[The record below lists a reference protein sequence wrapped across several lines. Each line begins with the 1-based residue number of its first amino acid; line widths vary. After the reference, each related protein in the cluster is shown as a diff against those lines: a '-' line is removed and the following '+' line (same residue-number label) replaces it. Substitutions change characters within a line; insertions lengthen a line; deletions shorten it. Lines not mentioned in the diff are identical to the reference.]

1 MEDEWERRRPTGSRH
16 FRSRLLRPA
25 KKNVENNPM
34 HSSPPPR
41 INDLRAAKLH
51 DPELAIARPQFD
63 TSGKTLASCH
73 HPESLIA
80 SCERPPIMAPVTG
93 PLRAMR

>member
-1 MEDEWERRRPTGSRH
+1 MGLPSGLSGWKTNGNAGDRQARVI

-41 INDLRAAKLH
+41 D
-51 DPELAIARPQFD
+51 Q
-63 TSGKTLASCH
+63 
-73 HPESLIA
+73 
-80 SCERPPIMAPVTG
+80 
-93 PLRAMR
+93 